1 MATDHHT
8 LGDQEASGCRLDR
21 RQWALAIASGLFA
34 PRLWAQPAASDATRL
49 VAAWQLPDEHR
60 IGLLKVDQGLTSV
73 ERSLE
78 IPTRAHGLL
87 NEPGGSVL
95 AVARRP
101 GDWMLR
107 WAPATGQA
115 QWQWI
120 EGDRRFNGHA
130 AHSLDQPVIWTT
142 ETDLE
147 SAQGLLGIRDR
158 DALEK
163 TGEWPTGGMDPHQIL
178 VLPERL
184 GEWPAGTPLVANGGI
199 PTLPETGR
207 SKRDLERMDASLVAL
222 RGGGVAG
229 QWRLD
234 DRYLSIRHLAWDPIS
249 RTVGVAL
256 QAEHPDAA
264 ARTSAPVFAVWNG
277 HTLRA
282 ATGQPP
288 LNGYGG
294 DVCAHPAGGFVVSCP
309 RANALARFAP
319 SAAFANTVALAEG
332 NALVGSAKHWWA
344 AGAQGVLRDGQEAS
358 ALPTG
363 IDASKPSALQID
375 NHWQMLSGAV

>member
-1 MATDHHT
+1 MPMATDHHT
-8 LGDQEASGCRLDR
+8 LGDQEATGCRLDR

-130 AHSLDQPVIWTT
+130 AHSLNQPVIWTT

-158 DALEK
+158 DSLEK

-222 RGGGVAG
+222 HGGGVVG
-229 QWRLD
+229 QWRLND
-234 DRYLSIRHLAWDPIS
+234 PYLSIRHLAWDPTS
-249 RTVGVAL
+249 QTVGVAL
-256 QAEHPDAA
+256 QAEHPDEA
-264 ARTSAPVFAVWNG
+264 ARLAAPVLAVWNG
-277 HTLRA
+277 RQLRVG
-282 ATGQPP
+282 TNPP
-288 LNGYGG
+288 SLQGYGG
-294 DVCAHPAGGFVVSCP
+294 DICARPGGGFIVSCP
-309 RANALARFAP
+309 RAQGVALFQADASCSGFIDLRDGCALA
-319 SAAFANTVALAEG
+319 ANGHA
-332 NALVGSAKHWWA
+332 WWA
-344 AGAQGVLRDGQEAS
+344 AGSQAVLSGTAHSPAATTHLAHFRAAQSQME
-358 ALPTG
+358 
-363 IDASKPSALQID
+363 
-375 NHWQMLSGAV
+375 NHWQIQP